1 MIPLGAVAI
10 VSEKHVVIVVVAL
23 SKRNERDPPA
33 ISAAVSGP
41 VRLFS
46 PHMADRIDAER
57 RVEYEKGPSYTGQDK
72 ATEPT
77 HPSPIEKPHHKRQ
90 R

>member
-10 VSEKHVVIVVVAL
+10 VSEKHVMIVVVAL

-57 RVEYEKGPSYTGQDK
+57 RVEHEKVALHRPG
-72 ATEPT
+72 
-77 HPSPIEKPHHKRQ
+77 
-90 R
+90 